1 MNNDVTLVRLN
12 ISFIKIPLML
22 YPFGHKIKTKYQQYT
37 SKGIIC
43 LYFLEVQYFKRIIQP
58 YYTFSNEYHPL
69 LYTFLSESNVN
80 KSFQVL

>member
-1 MNNDVTLVRLN
+1 
-12 ISFIKIPLML
+12 ML

-58 YYTFSNEYHPL
+58 YYTFPNVYHPL
-69 LYTFLSESNVN
+69 HIALHFFKRIKRKPY

>member
-1 MNNDVTLVRLN
+1 
-12 ISFIKIPLML
+12 ML

-58 YYTFSNEYHPL
+58 YYTFWY
-69 LYTFLSESNVN
+69 
-80 KSFQVL
+80 KSTTAIYKKQIEV